1 MWYQSTT
8 HKGMD
13 MKAIGYVRVSSQE
26 QVNGTSLDSQHAQIE
41 AYATMKEIEL
51 VAVLIDAG
59 VSGGKPLVERPAGSE
74 LVKMLE
80 SGQADSVIICKLD
93 RGFRSA
99 SDCLVNVE
107 AWEKRGTSLHILNL
121 GGQSVDTSTPTGKFF
136 ITVMAGAAELE
147 RNLINERCNEG
158 RKARKAENKRIGEV
172 PFGWTLGDD
181 GKRLI
186 ENPDEQRALTLIHS
200 LKEQGHTL
208 RAISDELN
216 RRGIATKKA
225 LGAWTHGQV
234 QSVLKRA
241 A

>member
-1 MWYQSTT
+1 
-8 HKGMD
+8 MD
-13 MKAIGYVRVSSQE
+13 TRKTNRAIGYVRVSSQE
-26 QVNGTSLDSQHAQIE
+26 HVNGTSLDSQRSQIE
-41 AYATMKEIEL
+41 AYAAMKGIEL
-51 VAVLIDAG
+51 VASLIDAG
-59 VSGGKPLVERPAGSE
+59 VSGGKPLAERPAGSE

-136 ITVMAGAAELE
+136 IMVMAGAAELE

-158 RKARKAENKRIGEV
+158 RKAEGRRIGEI
-172 PFGWTLGDD
+172 PFGWTLADD
-181 GKRLI
+181 DKTLI
-186 ENPDEQRALTLIHS
+186 ENPEEQRALGLIAFLKQDGHS
-200 LKEQGHTL
+200 L
-208 RAISDELN
+208 RSIADELN
-216 RRGIATKKA
+216 ARQIATKKG

-234 QSVLKRA
+234 HSILKRA